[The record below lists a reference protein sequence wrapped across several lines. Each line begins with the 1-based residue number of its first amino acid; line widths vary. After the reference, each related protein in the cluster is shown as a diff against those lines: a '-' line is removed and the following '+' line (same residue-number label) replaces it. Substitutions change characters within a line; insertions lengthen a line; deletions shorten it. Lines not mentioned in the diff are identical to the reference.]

1 MRAFFAI
8 VLSAAAA
15 FVAPARAADVSVVAP
30 AYYYPVYG
38 LPAEPLV
45 IIDIDPG
52 VSMRAYWEEPWARR
66 RYFPATGHM
75 PKYGRHELNLVRRYN
90 PPAESYYRD
99 WSTSS
104 AVAPRAPMYDVPPTR
119 RLAPAPAPAPKP

>member
-1 MRAFFAI
+1 MRALIASLLI
-8 VLSAAAA
+8 AAATLA
-15 FVAPARAADVSVVAP
+15 APARAADVSVVAP
-30 AYYYPVYG
+30 AFYPVYG

-52 VSMRAYWEEPWARR
+52 VSMRAYWDEPWARR

-104 AVAPRAPMYDVPPTR
+104 AFAQEWRRAPLPYEVPPAR
-119 RLAPAPAPAPKP
+119 RWAPAPKP

>member
-1 MRAFFAI
+1 MRALFAI

-15 FVAPARAADVSVVAP
+15 FAAPARAADVSVAAP
-30 AYYYPVYG
+30 AYYPVYG

-52 VSMRAYWEEPWARR
+52 VSMRAYWEAPWAHR
-66 RYFPATGHM
+66 RYFPATGRM

-104 AVAPRAPMYDVPPTR
+104 AFAPRAPTYDAPPPAR
-119 RLAPAPAPAPKP
+119 RWAPAPTPKP